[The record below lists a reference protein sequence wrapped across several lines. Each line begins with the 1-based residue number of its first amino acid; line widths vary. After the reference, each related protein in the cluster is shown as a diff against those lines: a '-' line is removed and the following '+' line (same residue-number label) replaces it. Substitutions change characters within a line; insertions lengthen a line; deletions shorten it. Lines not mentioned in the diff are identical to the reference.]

1 MNKKR
6 SNRIY
11 SYIIIVVAFYYAI
24 MIQVS
29 PAITSPSVKEKIGY
43 ITIALMALAVVALIR
58 IITGMLSR
66 TADNH

>member
-1 MNKKR
+1 MNNKR

-11 SYIIIVVAFYYAI
+11 SYTIIVVAFYYAI

-29 PAITSPSVKEKIGY
+29 PAITSPSVKETIGY

-66 TADNH
+66 TAD